1 MRLLVTVVRGPGN
14 VGQKAEFSQ
23 PGRYVFG
30 CDRGVHFQLSAA
42 DPYVSGRHFQI
53 EMDAHQCFLQD
64 LGGPNKPRIDGRP
77 VSRCEI
83 QDQVAVQVGTTRL
96 RFELIRAAAGPCCY
110 QCSKPIEGVSTVS
123 ANDLKEAETA
133 DRALYA
139 HSECLTRDDHFG
151 REFGEYLCYRRLG
164 GGGFGEVFLGYET
177 RTARVWAIKTAL
189 QSQGPDGLH
198 RFRRKAMTLQALR
211 HPNIVHCIG
220 SGVQPDGTTYL
231 VSELVTGGDLHT
243 LLHEKGALPLDR
255 ALPLMAPLL
264 DVLVY
269 LQAPP
274 RPTTHRDIKPANVL
288 LTLGR
293 DGRGTLVPK
302 LADFGL
308 AKAFGVIATPVTQPG
323 QIFGTI
329 KYMAPAT
336 GTTRAFIP
344 AGTIQFQ
351 INGAHPASI
360 TTAPTANMTPQFI
373 VLQTGAAFEGL
384 SIDWWAMKMQG
395 LTR

>member
-1 MRLLVTVVRGPGN
+1 MIAIGTAKN
-14 VGQKAEFSQ
+14 V
-23 PGRYVFG
+23 
-30 CDRGVHFQLSAA
+30 
-42 DPYVSGRHFQI
+42 
-53 EMDAHQCFLQD
+53 
-64 LGGPNKPRIDGRP
+64 
-77 VSRCEI
+77 
-83 QDQVAVQVGTTRL
+83 
-96 RFELIRAAAGPCCY
+96 
-110 QCSKPIEGVSTVS
+110 
-123 ANDLKEAETA
+123 
-133 DRALYA
+133 
-139 HSECLTRDDHFG
+139 CLTRGAIPAQIAEPIACG
-151 REFGEYLCYRRLG
+151 RPFVRRNKYTLKS
-164 GGGFGEVFLGYET
+164 ENPSARKSLRIWVET
-177 RTARVWAIKTAL
+177 DTTMRA
-189 QSQGPDGLH
+189 
-198 RFRRKAMTLQALR
+198 
-211 HPNIVHCIG
+211 CG
-220 SGVQPDGTTYL
+220 SL
-231 VSELVTGGDLHT
+231 VRMLAE
-243 LLHEKGALPLDR
+243 GALPLDR

-373 VLQTGAAFEGL
+373 VLQAGAAFEGL
-384 SIDWWAMKMQG
+384 SIDWWAMKIQG